1 MAPKLGPVKAKD
13 PTKLLSGIHKNVSEL
28 SFGYFKTKK
37 MHAIQIYYRPELDA
51 MVVTDCGLLH
61 CLIGKCYTSQLMNK
75 IGAPLL
81 SILHIGESCET
92 LRKGS
97 LE

>member
-1 MAPKLGPVKAKD
+1 VAPKLCSVKAKD
-13 PTKLLSGIHKNVSEL
+13 PTKLLSGIHKNLSEF
-28 SFGYFKTKK
+28 SFCYFKTKK
-37 MHAIQIYYRPELDA
+37 MHSIQIYYRPELDA

-81 SILHIGESCET
+81 SVLCIAESCET
-92 LRKGS
+92 LF
-97 LE
+97 